1 MTLRFL
7 KGYILVFF
15 LLALQLLRAQT
26 NISGTINTAT
36 GVNGIAG
43 SAITVVSN
51 TGFIAGDRVLLI
63 QMKGATMNTT
73 NTSACGTVT
82 ALNNAGN
89 YEFGIVASVTGGTTV
104 TLTAAPTRSYT
115 PGAANDVQLV
125 RVPVYN
131 SNVNVNGNVTA
142 SAWNGTS
149 GGVIALVVNGTLT
162 INSGFRIDASSLGF
176 RGGVIPGTSNGSAW
190 CNFTD
195 FRAANTTT
203 PCYEYIYGQK
213 GEGIAEDAPNDYGR
227 GPQANGGGGAG
238 EHNAGGGGGS
248 NASAGGMGGRQLTN
262 CTYRRN
268 NTGASCATSP
278 TASGPLQ
285 TDNCVPAD
293 INSTTGVM
301 AGGLGGVALT
311 TGSSNNRIFFG
322 GGGGSGQQNGP
333 GGTNGAAGGG
343 IIIIVA
349 NTITNNSGFTDAIR
363 ANGGTP
369 ANTTGNEGA
378 GGGGGG
384 GVVLIQ
390 VNTFSN
396 AITVAARGGNGGNA
410 ATSNNVCRGPGGGG
424 GGGLVWIMG
433 PSTPANLTTD
443 VTSGASGTMVCT
455 VPAQCGGSTAA
466 TTLPCITA
474 GNGVSN
480 CGTASPAAGITQL
493 QLLLPL
499 AVHWLEFTAEPV
511 NRTAFLQWTTASE
524 ENNARFD
531 ILRSADGLEWVKVG
545 QTAGAGNS
553 SQPQYYS
560 FTDAAPL
567 PGLSWYRLRQVDY
580 SGQSSLSEVRTVQ
593 FPLAD
598 VPADILLFPNPLSPE
613 QQLILEYNR
622 DNAPDQIIITD
633 VSGREVRS
641 ISPLPN
647 GERRIIINLEQ
658 HSVAPGVYVFTAV
671 FGGERISRK
680 LVIQ

>member
-1 MTLRFL
+1 MHPSFRKVNL
-7 KGYILVFF
+7 LVFLF
-15 LLALQLLRAQT
+15 LCVLQLAAQT
-26 NISGTINTAT
+26 TISGTINTSTAVT
-36 GVNGIAG
+36 AIAG
-43 SAITVVSN
+43 STITVASN

-63 QMKGATMNTT
+63 QMKGAAMNTT

-89 YEFGIVASVTGGTTV
+89 YEFGIVASVSGGATV
-104 TLTAAPTRSYT
+104 TLTAAPSRSYT
-115 PGAANDVQLV
+115 PGGTNAVQLV

-142 SAWNGTS
+142 AAWNGTN

-162 INSGFRIDASSLGF
+162 INSGFRIDATALGF

-213 GEGIAEDAPNDYGR
+213 GEGIATDSPNDYGR

-268 NTGASCATSP
+268 NTGSSCTTSP

-293 INSTTGVM
+293 INSTSGVM
-301 AGGLGGVALT
+301 AGGFGGVALT

-343 IIIIVA
+343 IVIIIA
-349 NTITNNSGFTDAIR
+349 NSITNNSGFSDAIR
-363 ANGGTP
+363 ANGGSP

-390 VNTFSN
+390 VNTFTN

-410 ATSNNVCRGPGGGG
+410 TTNNLVCRGPGGGG

-433 PSTPANLTTD
+433 PSTPANLTAD
-443 VTSGASGTMVCT
+443 VTSGAAGTVVCSAPG
-455 VPAQCGGSTAA
+455 VCGGSTPA
-466 TTLPCITA
+466 TTLPCVLLGSGI
-474 GNGVSN
+474 SN
-480 CGTASPAAGITQL
+480 CGTASPASGITQL

-499 AVHWLEFTAEPV
+499 AVRWLSFEVAAAENTAV
-511 NRTAFLQWTTASE
+511 LDWITAAE
-524 ENNARFD
+524 EGNAGFD
-531 ILRSADGLEWVKVG
+531 IMRSADGLTWQKVG
-545 QTAGAGNS
+545 FVPGEGNS
-553 SQPQYYS
+553 SQPVPYR
-560 FTDAAPL
+560 FTDSFPL
-567 PGLSWYRLRQVDY
+567 PGLSWYRLRQTDFNGAY
-580 SGQSSLSEVRTVQ
+580 TFSQVRSVQ
-593 FPLAD
+593 FPLRNVAAD
-598 VPADILLFPNPLSPE
+598 MLVFPNPLASGS
-613 QQLILEYNR
+613 QLMLEYNR
-622 DNAPDQIIITD
+622 DQAPQFVFVADMQ
-633 VSGREVRS
+633 GRMLS
-641 ISPLPN
+641 NFQLIPN
-647 GERRIIINLEQ
+647 GEHRMLLSWNDGAP
-658 HSVAPGVYVFTAV
+658 VAGVYVVTAV
-671 FGGERISRK
+671 FGDERISRR
-680 LVIQ
+680 LVVE